1 MLLIGNGRV
10 ITRDNDNPFIENG
23 AVVCDGK
30 LIVEVGD
37 CTAMRAKYPDCEFID
52 AKGGLI
58 MPGLINAHN
67 HIYSALS
74 RGISIKGYN
83 PKGFLDILDGMW
95 WTLDRNLDLEATRC
109 SAAATYIDCIK
120 NGCTTIFDHHAS
132 FKEIPGSLFAI
143 AEESVKYGIRSCLCY
158 ETSDR
163 DGEEKCDQ
171 AIKENVDFIEYCR
184 KLRKDASADRPEQTS
199 ASSNAGN
206 TVSDADLLA
215 GMFGMHAQFTLS
227 DKTLEKCVDKA
238 PADCGFHIH
247 VAEGIEDLHDS
258 LKQHHMRIV
267 DRLMDFGILG
277 SHTILGH
284 CIYINEHEMDLIRDT
299 STMVVHNPESNMGNA
314 VGCPPTLKIMSK
326 GILTG
331 LGTDGYTND
340 MFESMKVANVL
351 HKHNLCDPTVAWG
364 EVPQML
370 FENNALMGARFFET
384 PVGKLKEGYSADVIT
399 LDYNPLTPLGADNC
413 NGHILFGISGRYVT
427 STICAGRILMKDREV
442 IGVDEEAFYAH
453 CREVG
458 RRVWDSINSD

>member
-1 MLLIGNGRV
+1 MLLIGNGRL
-10 ITRDNDNPFIENG
+10 ITRDNDAPFFENG

-30 LIVEVGD
+30 LIVETGEL
-37 CTAMRAKYPDCEFID
+37 TAMREKYPDADFLD
-52 AKGGLI
+52 AHGGLI

-67 HIYSALS
+67 HIYSAMS
-74 RGISIKGYN
+74 RGISINGYN

-95 WTLDRNLDLEATRC
+95 WTLDRHLDLEATRY

-120 NGCTTIFDHHAS
+120 NGCTTVFDHHAS
-132 FKEIPGSLFAI
+132 FGEIPGSLFAI
-143 AEESVKYGIRSCLCY
+143 SEESVKYGIRSCLCY

-163 DGEEKCDQ
+163 DGEEKCVQ
-171 AIKENVDFIEYCR
+171 AIRENVDFIDHCR
-184 KLRKDASADRPEQTS
+184 KLRSEAGQNPADSKEATQ
-199 ASSNAGN
+199 
-206 TVSDADLLA
+206 ADLLA

-227 DKTLEKCVDKA
+227 DKTLEKCMSEA

-258 LKQHHMRIV
+258 LHKHHKRIV
-267 DRLMDFGILG
+267 DRLHDFGITG
-277 SHTILGH
+277 PHTILGH

-299 STMVVHNPESNMGNA
+299 DTMVVHNPESNMGNA
-314 VGCPPTLKIMSK
+314 VGCPPTLRIMSK

-384 PVGKLKEGYSADVIT
+384 PIGKLKAGYSADVIT
-399 LDYNPLTPLGADNC
+399 LDYAPLTPMDASNV

-427 STICAGRILMKDREV
+427 STVCAGRILMKDRN
-442 IGVDEEAFYAH
+442 IPGLDEEAFYAH
-453 CREVG
+453 CREVS
-458 RRVWDSINSD
+458 RRVWDSVNGR

>member
-10 ITRDNDNPFIENG
+10 ITRDTEMSFIEKG
-23 AVVCDGK
+23 GVVCDGK

-37 CTAMRAKYPDCEFID
+37 YDPLRSKYPDAEFID

-67 HIYSALS
+67 HIYSAMS
-74 RGISIKGYN
+74 RGISINGYA

-95 WTLDRNLDLEATRC
+95 WTLDRHLDLEATHY

-132 FKEIPGSLFAI
+132 FGEIPGSLFAI
-143 AEESVKYGIRSCLCY
+143 AEESVRYGIRSCLCY

-163 DGEEKCDQ
+163 DGEEKCEQ
-171 AIKENVDFIEYCR
+171 AVKENIDFINYCR
-184 KLRKDASADRPEQTS
+184 KLKDNGQT
-199 ASSNAGN
+199 AEK
-206 TVSDADLLA
+206 DADLLA
-215 GMFGMHAQFTLS
+215 GTFGMHAQFTLS
-227 DKTLEKCVDKA
+227 DKTLEKCVSEA
-238 PADCGFHIH
+238 PSDCGFHIH

-258 LKQHHMRIV
+258 LHKHHKRIV
-267 DRLMDFGILG
+267 DRLHDFGILG

-284 CIYINEHEMDLIRDT
+284 CIYINDHEMDLIRDT
-299 STMVVHNPESNMGNA
+299 DTMVVHNPESNMGNA
-314 VGCPPTLKIMSK
+314 VGCPPTMKIMSK

-370 FENNALMGARFFET
+370 FENNALMGARFFST
-384 PVGKLKEGYSADVIT
+384 PIGKLKAGYSADVIT
-399 LDYNPLTPLGADNC
+399 LDYDPLTPMDGSNC

-427 STICAGRILMKDREV
+427 STVCAGRVLMKDQEV
-442 IGVDEEAFYAH
+442 LGVDEEAFYAH
-453 CREVG
+453 CREVS
-458 RRVWDSINSD
+458 RRVWDSINSR

>member
-10 ITRDNDNPFIENG
+10 ITRDPDAPFIENG
-23 AVVCDGK
+23 AVVCEDK
-30 LIVEVGD
+30 LIIDVGNHD
-37 CTAMRAKYPDCEFID
+37 ELRTKYPDAEFID

-67 HIYSALS
+67 HIYSAMS
-74 RGISIKGYN
+74 RGISIKGYD

-95 WTLDRNLDLEATRC
+95 WTLDRHLDLEATHY

-132 FKEIPGSLFAI
+132 FGGIEGSLFAI

-163 DGEEKCDQ
+163 DGEEKCEQ
-171 AIKENVDFIEYCR
+171 AIKENVEFIRYCR
-184 KLRKDASADRPEQTS
+184 DLRNMEDSPA
-199 ASSNAGN
+199 N
-206 TVSDADLLA
+206 ADLLA
-215 GMFGMHAQFTLS
+215 GTFGMHAQFTLS
-227 DKTLEKCVDKA
+227 DKTLEKCVSEA
-238 PADCGFHIH
+238 PSDCGFHIH
-247 VAEGIEDLHDS
+247 VAEGIEDLHDC
-258 LKQHHMRIV
+258 LHNHHKRIV
-267 DRLMDFGILG
+267 DRLHDFGILG

-299 STMVVHNPESNMGNA
+299 DTMVVHNPESNMGNA
-314 VGCPPTLKIMSK
+314 VGCPPTMKIMSK

-370 FENNALMGARFFET
+370 FENNALMGARFFDT
-384 PVGKLKEGYSADVIT
+384 PIGKLRSGYSADVIT
-399 LDYNPLTPLGADNC
+399 LDYDPLTPMDGSNC

-427 STICAGRILMKDREV
+427 STICAGRVLMKDRR
-442 IGVDEEAFYAH
+442 IPGLDEEEFYAH
-453 CREVG
+453 CREVS
-458 RRVWDSINSD
+458 RRVWNSINR

>member
-1 MLLIGNGRV
+1 MLLIGNGRL
-10 ITRDNDNPFIENG
+10 ITRDNAAPFIENG

-30 LIVEVGD
+30 LVKEVGEYD
-37 CTAMRAKYPDCEFID
+37 ILRAKYPEAEFID

-67 HIYSALS
+67 HIYSAMS
-74 RGISIKGYN
+74 RGISIKGYD

-95 WTLDRNLDLEATRC
+95 WTLDRHLDLEATRY
-109 SAAATYIDCIK
+109 SAAATYIDCIR

-132 FKEIPGSLFAI
+132 FAEIPGSLFAI

-171 AIKENVDFIEYCR
+171 AIKENIDFINYCR
-184 KLRKDASADRPEQTS
+184 NLRKEERTE
-199 ASSNAGN
+199 AGPP
-206 TVSDADLLA
+206 DLLA

-227 DKTLEKCVDKA
+227 DKTLEKCVEAA

-258 LKQHHMRIV
+258 LKQHHKRIV
-267 DRLMDFGILG
+267 DRLHDFGILG

-299 STMVVHNPESNMGNA
+299 DTMVVHNPESNMGNA
-314 VGCPPTLKIMSK
+314 VGCPPTMKIMSK

-340 MFESMKVANVL
+340 MFESMKVANIL
-351 HKHNLCDPTVAWG
+351 HKHNLCDPNAAWS

-370 FENNALMGARFFET
+370 FYNNALMGARFFDT
-384 PVGKLKEGYSADVIT
+384 PIGVLKPGYSADVIT
-399 LDYNPLTPLGADNC
+399 LDYDPLTPMDAGNC

-427 STICAGRILMKDREV
+427 STVCAGRVLMKGRDI
-442 IGVDEEAFYAH
+442 IGIDTEAFYAG
-453 CREVG
+453 CREVS
-458 RRVWDSINSD
+458 RRVWNSI